1 MDKYN
6 LNDKEWK
13 ILNFSPFDIAFGV
26 AGSDGHIAREELAP
40 LMNFITQSSFL
51 KDELS
56 RDIFGNIYDQGETL
70 WKEHNQYT
78 KKASLQKNLKNVG
91 SILKKLDTAI
101 AEPFVENLCRLGM
114 GTGFSFGNPNQPLSN
129 EEINQLGHMFR
140 WMGYDISSYLEKIN
154 STSNEN
160 KTEKKSTTQDED
172 KIGF

>member
-1 MDKYN
+1 MNKYN

-26 AGSDGHIAREELAP
+26 AGSDGHIAREEIAP
-40 LMNFITQSSFL
+40 LMNYITQSSFL

-78 KKASLQKNLKNVG
+78 KNASLQKNLKNVG
-91 SILKKLDTAI
+91 SILKKLDTTI

-140 WMGYDISSYLEKIN
+140 WMGYDLSSYLEKIN
-154 STSNEN
+154 STIKEN
-160 KTEKKSTTQDED
+160 KTEKKSTTQDEG